1 MVKVQATLL
10 LITDSADDWVIF
22 YSNEMHNCQ
31 ASNEIFSRLLS
42 QSDVTKI
49 SSPNTK

>member
-1 MVKVQATLL
+1 MQATLL

-31 ASNEIFSRLLS
+31 ASNEIFSLLLS
-42 QSDVTKI
+42 YSGYLLESLGSI
-49 SSPNTK
+49 GNTC